1 MPSSTLASDT
11 ALEPEA
17 APRIGRS
24 PARLALAR
32 LARHRAAMVGGA
44 GVALIVLLGIAAPLI
59 APFPPDRPDYNLTL
73 ARPSLQHLCGT
84 DQFGRDIF
92 SRILHGARISLL
104 IGFSGTFT
112 GAALGMLVGLLSGY
126 YEGPLDTL
134 IMRVMDVLLA
144 FPGILLAIGII
155 AIIGPG
161 EGNIIVAV
169 AIFGVPIFGRIVR
182 SSVLQLKNEAYI
194 EAVHAIG
201 AATPRVIFRHLLP
214 NTLPLVVV
222 VASLRVATV
231 ILVAA
236 SLGFLGLGAKPP
248 SPEWG
253 AMLAD
258 GRQYISAAPHVASF
272 PGLAILLT
280 VLGLNL
286 LGDGIRDALDPRMG
300 FV

>member
-1 MPSSTLASDT
+1 MPSSTLVSDT
-11 ALEPEA
+11 ALEPETA
-17 APRIGRS
+17 SGLGRS

-32 LARHRAAMVGGA
+32 LVRHRAAMVGGA
-44 GVALIVLLGIAAPLI
+44 GVVLIVLLGIAAPLI

-73 ARPSLQHLCGT
+73 GRPSLQHLCGT

-112 GAALGMLVGLLSGY
+112 GAVLGTLVGLLSGY

-194 EAVHAIG
+194 EAVRGIG
-201 AATPRVIFRHLLP
+201 AAAPRVIFRHLLP

-286 LGDGIRDALDPRMG
+286 LGDGVRDALDPRMA

>member
-1 MPSSTLASDT
+1 
-11 ALEPEA
+11 
-17 APRIGRS
+17 
-24 PARLALAR
+24 
-32 LARHRAAMVGGA
+32 MVGGA

-169 AIFGVPIFGRIVR
+169 ALFGVPIFGRIVR

-194 EAVHAIG
+194 EAVRAIG
-201 AATPRVIFRHLLP
+201 AAAPRVIFRHLLP

-258 GRQYISAAPHVASF
+258 GRQYISAAPHLASF
-272 PGLAILLT
+272 PGLAILVT

-300 FV
+300 LI